1 MNSIVATDVTHT
13 RATDDTAPL
22 FVLDDMFD
30 PVVTADDWWLDLGAV
45 DLPNA
50 VAV

>member
-1 MNSIVATDVTHT
+1 MNPIVATDMTHT
-13 RATDDTAPL
+13 TATDTTPL
-22 FVLDDMFD
+22 FVLDDTFD
-30 PVVTADDWWLDLGAV
+30 PIATTDDWWLDLGCV

>member
-1 MNSIVATDVTHT
+1 MNLIVATDVTLT
-13 RATDDTAPL
+13 AADVTTPLSLIDDT
-22 FVLDDMFD
+22 FD
-30 PVVTADDWWLDLGAV
+30 PIATGDDWWLDLGCV